1 MYSLMS
7 TLLFIE
13 EIQKSL
19 ATDAHRTTQ
28 IKTNKSDEIQLKNSV
43 VCIFP
48 FCIYLCD
55 SVCICGKNSSFFL
68 LRYLRALLFKYESQE
83 QEQEQEQESC
93 AVVRA
98 KHLPI
103 PTFLGLKPQA
113 VFLHRF
119 AVKRSPRRIST
130 SSASPR
136 FTVRAASLSPIP
148 ALMGMFHEPVTS
160 LIRFNWDESEKRPC
174 QPRSNQ
180 DANVDIENRVPLS
193 SA

>member
-55 SVCICGKNSSFFL
+55 SVYICGKNSLFFL

-83 QEQEQEQESC
+83 QESC
-93 AVVRA
+93 ALVRA

-103 PTFLGLKPQA
+103 PTFPGVETPGC
-113 VFLHRF
+113 
-119 AVKRSPRRIST
+119 
-130 SSASPR
+130 
-136 FTVRAASLSPIP
+136 IP
-148 ALMGMFHEPVTS
+148 A
-160 LIRFNWDESEKRPC
+160 
-174 QPRSNQ
+174 
-180 DANVDIENRVPLS
+180 PLRG
-193 SA
+193 